1 MNNAAMKVDYLLNPV
16 VITGLEKKKKKATHM
31 VNNSPSMQETRV

>member
-16 VITGLEKKKKKATHM
+16 VITGLEKKKKATHM

>member
-16 VITGLEKKKKKATHM
+16 VITGLEKKKKGDSHG
-31 VNNSPSMQETRV
+31 